1 MKTGR
6 EIIVVEKEHI
16 SVVIIKKNSSW
27 WNGDWWGMVI
37 GIKITVVKIAH
48 ETLRL
53 VVIGSIGDWLKDDCD

>member
-16 SVVIIKKNSSW
+16 SVVIIKKKLVVVKW
-27 WNGDWWGMVI
+27 DWWGMVI

-53 VVIGSIGDWLKDDCD
+53 VVTG

>member
-16 SVVIIKKNSSW
+16 SVVIIKKKKLVVVKW
-27 WNGDWWGMVI
+27 DWWGMVI

-53 VVIGSIGDWLKDDCD
+53 VVTG